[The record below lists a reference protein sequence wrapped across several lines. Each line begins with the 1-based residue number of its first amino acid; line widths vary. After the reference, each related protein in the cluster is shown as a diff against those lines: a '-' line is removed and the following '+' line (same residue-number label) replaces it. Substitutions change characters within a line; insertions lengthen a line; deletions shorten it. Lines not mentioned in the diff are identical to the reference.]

1 MAIIVAAIYLL
12 VFRIWH
18 PSLLNKHR
26 LVKCQSGIEDLPDEF
41 ISGGTLHDVLHQRK
55 PPVVLD
61 WQSRHRIAL
70 GIAQGLSYLH
80 HDSVPQIDP
89 DLKSNNV
96 SAQVLKGWRP
106 KIGDF
111 GIAKIVSDYDENST
125 NSKIVGTLGY
135 IAPENAYSYH
145 LTEKSDVY
153 SYGVLLLELFCR
165 KMPVDPSFEEGLD
178 IVFWVRKNLQRSS
191 NNFLCFLDEEINLW
205 DVDEQWKALKIVD
218 LALQVLL
225 KSRQAP
231 GLQ

>member
-1 MAIIVAAIYLL
+1 M
-12 VFRIWH
+12 
-18 PSLLNKHR
+18 
-26 LVKCQSGIEDLPDEF
+26 E
-41 ISGGTLHDVLHQRK
+41 
-55 PPVVLD
+55 
-61 WQSRHRIAL
+61 
-70 GIAQGLSYLH
+70 
-80 HDSVPQIDP
+80 
-89 DLKSNNV
+89 
-96 SAQVLKGWRP
+96 P

-111 GIAKIVSDYDENST
+111 GIAKIVSDSDENST

-218 LALQVLL
+218 LALQCAQVEASTRPAMRDVVRFLIEL
-225 KSRQAP
+225 NNGCK
-231 GLQ
+231 